1 MYKVSVAVNKLTNE
15 YSFDII
21 TFTLLL
27 YELTTLTD
35 AILSSKGMFSCC
47 HKKGDNKAILM

>member
-1 MYKVSVAVNKLTNE
+1 MYKVLAAVNKLTNE
-15 YSFDII
+15 YSFDIV
-21 TFTLLL
+21 TFTL

>member
-1 MYKVSVAVNKLTNE
+1 MYKVLAAINKLTNE

-21 TFTLLL
+21 RFSLLL

-47 HKKGDNKAILM
+47 HEKKETTEQY

>member
-1 MYKVSVAVNKLTNE
+1 MYKVLAAVSKLTNE

-21 TFTLLL
+21 TFTLLF

-47 HKKGDNKAILM
+47 HKKRRQKAILM

>member
-15 YSFDII
+15 YSFDI

>member
-1 MYKVSVAVNKLTNE
+1 MHKVLAAVNKLNNDH
-15 YSFDII
+15 SFDII
-21 TFTLLL
+21 RVSLLL

-47 HKKGDNKAILM
+47 HKKKETTEQY